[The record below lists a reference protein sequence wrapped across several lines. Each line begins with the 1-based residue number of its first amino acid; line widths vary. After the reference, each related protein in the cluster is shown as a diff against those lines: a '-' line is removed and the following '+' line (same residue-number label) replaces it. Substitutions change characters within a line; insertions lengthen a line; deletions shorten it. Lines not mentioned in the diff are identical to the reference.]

1 MRKYLI
7 VAVAAMIA
15 ALALTSVAQADPIQS
30 ITTKLTPQK
39 LPKKQYKP
47 AKIYVEILTGPM
59 GTGPNPEQPPS
70 AFNTKVNFTPN
81 MKFDTK
87 KVPKCKA
94 TEAQLQGTSTENAIA
109 ACGSKSVVSKGSK
122 LPTSPGHQ
130 GGTSAWV
137 VIDTGPVS
145 APLQV
150 PVRVTAMNGHE
161 KNTLFLHS
169 RAESLGV
176 TTVLVGKLKKGPK
189 GFGNQLDVTIPPL
202 ALGAIRRFTTTV
214 KAGKYVQARC
224 KSKNEKWQAVSMYN
238 DHAKTTD
245 DYTTK
250 CKQKKKKK

>member
-7 VAVAAMIA
+7 AVVVAVVS
-15 ALALTSVAQADPIQS
+15 ALALTSVAQADDIQS
-30 ITTKLTPQK
+30 ITAKLTPKK
-39 LPKKQYKP
+39 LPKKQFKP
-47 AKIYVEILTGPM
+47 AQIYIEILTQDNEG
-59 GTGPNPEQPPS
+59 ERQPPS
-70 AFNTKVNFTPN
+70 AFNTKVNFPAN

-137 VIDTGPVS
+137 VIDTGPVTD
-145 APLQV
+145 PLQV

-176 TTVLVGKLKKGPK
+176 TTVLVGQLKNGPK
-189 GFGNQLDVTIPPL
+189 GFGSQLDVTIPPL

-214 KAGKYVQARC
+214 KSGKFVQARC
-224 KSKNEKWQAVSMYN
+224 KSKNMKFQAVSMYD

-250 CKQKKKKK
+250 CKQKRKRK

>member
-7 VAVAAMIA
+7 AVVVAVVS
-15 ALALTSVAQADPIQS
+15 ALALTSVAQADDIQS
-30 ITTKLTPQK
+30 ITAKLTPK
-39 LPKKQYKP
+39 KRSKKQFKP
-47 AKIYVEILTGPM
+47 AKIYVEILTQDNEG
-59 GTGPNPEQPPS
+59 ERQPPS
-70 AFNTKVNFTPN
+70 AFNTKVNFPSN

-137 VIDTGPVS
+137 VIDTGPVTD
-145 APLQV
+145 PLQV

-224 KSKNEKWQAVSMYN
+224 KSKNEKWQAVSMYD

-250 CKQKKKKK
+250 CKPKKKKK

>member
-7 VAVAAMIA
+7 AVVVAVVS
-15 ALALTSVAQADPIQS
+15 ALALTSIAQADDIQS
-30 ITTKLTPQK
+30 ITAKLTPK
-39 LPKKQYKP
+39 KRSKKQFKP
-47 AKIYVEILTGPM
+47 AQIYIEILTQDNEG
-59 GTGPNPEQPPS
+59 ERQPPS
-70 AFNTKVNFTPN
+70 AFNTKVNFPSN
-81 MKFDTK
+81 AKFDDGA
-87 KVPKCKA
+87 VPRCKA
-94 TEAQLQGTSTENAIA
+94 TEAELQATSTEAAIA

-161 KNTLFLHS
+161 KHTLFLHS

-224 KSKNEKWQAVSMYN
+224 KSKNEKWQAVSMYD

-245 DYTTK
+245 DYSTK

>member
-7 VAVAAMIA
+7 AVVVAVVS
-15 ALALTSVAQADPIQS
+15 ALALTSVAQADDIQS
-30 ITTKLTPQK
+30 ITAKLTPK
-39 LPKKQYKP
+39 KRSKKQFKP
-47 AKIYVEILTGPM
+47 AQIYVEILTKD
-59 GTGPNPEQPPS
+59 NVPERQPPS
-70 AFNTKVNFTPN
+70 AFNTKVNFPSN
-81 MKFDTK
+81 AKFDPGA
-87 KVPKCKA
+87 VPKCKA
-94 TEAQLQGTSTENAIA
+94 TEAQLQGTSTDAAIA

-137 VIDTGPVS
+137 VIDTGPVTD
-145 APLQV
+145 PLQV

-214 KAGKYVQARC
+214 KSGKFVQARC
-224 KSKNEKWQAVSMYN
+224 KSKNMKFQAVSMYD